1 MGRNTAVLKEII
13 WPAIFIMSLAF
24 TIAVFPKFIITFGW
38 ASDDFLS
45 IYEGKIGV
53 IHLLVILVVAIAL
66 VIGTITVQHS
76 ENEVAPENIFDKF
89 ALFVGRVTMLLVVS
103 LVTAMFAEV
112 VLRYVFEA
120 PTLWANELCLWM
132 SGFIFLLSG
141 LYAMQ
146 QRNHI
151 RIYLLYDILPRNMQR
166 LCDTISVLLIL
177 FFAFSMVYGGYGE
190 AQAKFLRWETFGTAW
205 DPPLPATIKPTI
217 LIAIIL
223 VAIQSL
229 VNLIADWNKVPE
241 SHSPIDENEVESI
254 VQQTRGQH

>member
-1 MGRNTAVLKEII
+1 MGRNIAVVKEII

-24 TIAVFPKFIITFGW
+24 TIGVFPKFIITFGW

-53 IHLLVILVVAIAL
+53 IHLIVILVVAIAL

-89 ALFVGRVTMLLVVS
+89 ALFIGRVTMLLVVS

-132 SGFIFLLSG
+132 SGFIF
-141 LYAMQ
+141 
-146 QRNHI
+146 
-151 RIYLLYDILPRNMQR
+151 
-166 LCDTISVLLIL
+166 
-177 FFAFSMVYGGYGE
+177 
-190 AQAKFLRWETFGTAW
+190 
-205 DPPLPATIKPTI
+205 
-217 LIAIIL
+217 
-223 VAIQSL
+223 
-229 VNLIADWNKVPE
+229 
-241 SHSPIDENEVESI
+241 
-254 VQQTRGQH
+254 